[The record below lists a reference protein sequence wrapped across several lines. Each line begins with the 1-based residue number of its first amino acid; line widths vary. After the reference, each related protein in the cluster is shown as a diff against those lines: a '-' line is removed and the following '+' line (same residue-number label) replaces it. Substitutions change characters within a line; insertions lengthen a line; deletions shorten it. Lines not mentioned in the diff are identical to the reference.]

1 VIIDYAVYFRSGA
14 LLTPLV
20 NNTGKLSI
28 AGALLDKGLSVNVQD
43 SNMATPLITA
53 SFKSVVLLRSL
64 FLTSDADPVFVPVE
78 INLLW

>member
-1 VIIDYAVYFRSGA
+1 MIIDYAVYFRSGA